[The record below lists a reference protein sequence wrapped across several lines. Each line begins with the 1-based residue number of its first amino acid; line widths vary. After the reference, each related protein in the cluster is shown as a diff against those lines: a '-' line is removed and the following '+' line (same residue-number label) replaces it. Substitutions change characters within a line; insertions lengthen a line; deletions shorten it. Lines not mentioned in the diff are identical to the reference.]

1 MEIHILRDG
10 KQIGPFTEETVQS
23 LLKQGN
29 ILINDLAWAPGLNGW
44 SPLHAVLYP
53 AAQPP
58 SVPANTVPPPMPPP
72 VAITEPVEE
81 PPMTEP
87 KPAEVP
93 ANDIPADEA
102 ATPRQRA
109 FLTFMA
115 VPFSSDL
122 SKDRAAHLVNDAME
136 NPKNSGRLKRW
147 DEERLRLYPDLFAD
161 EIKARRENR
170 AQQFLEICQGEGSE
184 FFEGVTKAHTQ
195 VLVGFLDVQYPTWD
209 QSEHSA
215 RFDYFFPAI
224 AEKFPQ
230 LVKRTAKGRFK
241 YPDGP
246 KVAAELV
253 RRPAA
258 VRATTRSSPVK
269 AIVRGVVWGG
279 VLLAVAV
286 GAVEFK
292 RRGGIEAT
300 KAWIA
305 KIQASAKATASK
317 PAKTTTA
324 PESSSAAPAPVS
336 ESPIQSAPS
345 PATTTVAH
353 ASPSGPVVPT
363 PATPPQPAPPP
374 TMPATKA
381 PADPTMTASA
391 APSSNLP
398 ANVSL
403 FDTTPPPAVTPA
415 NDPVSPP
422 AATPAPAPAVPQRIF
437 AKITKPTVI
446 SLRFGTSTLRP
457 GTPVQ
462 VLSASGTSL
471 TIKFG
476 PETATI
482 PTANTDYGGN
492 LSMTPAPGGP

>member
-58 SVPANTVPPPMPPP
+58 PTSANTVPPPMPPP
-72 VAITEPVEE
+72 VATSDPVEE
-81 PPMTEP
+81 PPVT
-87 KPAEVP
+87 ASQ
-93 ANDIPADEA
+93 AQAPADEITAEEA
-102 ATPRQRA
+102 ATPRQKA

-115 VPFSSDL
+115 VPFSSEL
-122 SKDRAAHLVNDAME
+122 SRDRAAHLVNDAME

-161 EIKARRENR
+161 EIKSRRENR
-170 AQQFLEICQGEGSE
+170 AQQFLEICEGEGGE

-215 RFDYFFPAI
+215 KFDYFFPAI

-230 LVKRTAKGRFK
+230 LVKRSAKGRFK

-258 VRATTRSSPVK
+258 VRATPRSSPVK
-269 AIVRGVVWGG
+269 AIVRGIVWGG

-286 GAVEFK
+286 GAVEFR
-292 RRGGIEAT
+292 RRGGIQAT

-305 KIQASAKATASK
+305 KVQASAKTAPQKSVESK
-317 PAKTTTA
+317 PAATTTA
-324 PESSSAAPAPVS
+324 PVTATATPAPVAVR
-336 ESPIQSAPS
+336 PIQ
-345 PATTTVAH
+345 PAQPTTTVAH
-353 ASPSGPVVPT
+353 TSPPVQVAPPTALSPQPVPPT
-363 PATPPQPAPPP
+363 PT
-374 TMPATKA
+374 PATKA

-391 APSSNLP
+391 APSPTLP

-403 FDTTPPPAVTPA
+403 FDTTPPPAVPPA
-415 NDPVSPP
+415 SDPISPP
-422 AATPAPAPAVPQRIF
+422 AATPAPPPATPQRVF

-462 VLSASGTSL
+462 VLSASGTNL

-482 PTANTDYGGN
+482 PTANTDYSET
-492 LSMTPAPGGP
+492 LSIVPGP